1 MINGTCASRPFKF
14 GTFGHKACDDLD
26 IKMKS
31 ARHPWALGAPLVAIE
46 FQATARP
53 AQVFQRH
60 LQVPRRLGRRRL
72 VVRGNYVFDRKS
84 GPTHRLDLTFKEIGN
99 AAARSLPHGI
109 IGQSFTT
116 NAPRRGKQDV
126 YPASGRFATS
136 AQAEGAIEGDASM
149 YEVPFPHATTF
160 AFSRFMSAA
169 LADGDF

>member
-1 MINGTCASRPFKF
+1 MSSKQLLALHRYSSATFKYRD
-14 GTFGHKACDDLD
+14 T
-26 IKMKS
+26 
-31 ARHPWALGAPLVAIE
+31 WAV
-46 FQATARP
+46 
-53 AQVFQRH
+53 
-60 LQVPRRLGRRRL
+60 

-84 GPTHRLDLTFKEIGN
+84 GPTHRLDLTFKEIGS

-149 YEVPFPHATTF
+149 YEVAFPHATTLP
-160 AFSRFMSAA
+160 SRASSMSAA
-169 LADGDF
+169 LADGDALVHGGRGPGVFLISSRRLAFLFLCKSLVLS

>member
-26 IKMKS
+26 ITMKS
-31 ARHPWALGAPLVAIE
+31 ARHPWVLGAPLVAIE

-53 AQVFQRH
+53 AHRYSSATFKYRDAWAVI
-60 LQVPRRLGRRRL
+60 
-72 VVRGNYVFDRKS
+72 VRGNYVFDRKS

-116 NAPRRGKQDV
+116 NAPRRGKQGTSTPL
-126 YPASGRFATS
+126 PAVSPRAHRLRAPSREMNPCTRWCFLTPPRS
-136 AQAEGAIEGDASM
+136 PSRAS
-149 YEVPFPHATTF
+149 
-160 AFSRFMSAA
+160 
-169 LADGDF
+169 

>member
-1 MINGTCASRPFKF
+1 MSSKQLLALHRYSSATFKYRD
-14 GTFGHKACDDLD
+14 A
-26 IKMKS
+26 
-31 ARHPWALGAPLVAIE
+31 WAV
-46 FQATARP
+46 
-53 AQVFQRH
+53 
-60 LQVPRRLGRRRL
+60 

-136 AQAEGAIEGDASM
+136 AQAEGAIDGVYTDYRLPAMWS
-149 YEVPFPHATTF
+149 TTF
-160 AFSRFMSAA
+160 KFSQYHKLAKVPVASTVIKRAA
-169 LADGDF
+169 STEEWDGKKWDGKRREL

>member
-1 MINGTCASRPFKF
+1 MSSKQLLALHRYSSATFKYR
-14 GTFGHKACDDLD
+14 D
-26 IKMKS
+26 
-31 ARHPWALGAPLVAIE
+31 PWAV
-46 FQATARP
+46 
-53 AQVFQRH
+53 
-60 LQVPRRLGRRRL
+60 

-84 GPTHRLDLTFKEIGN
+84 GPTHRLDLTFKEIGS

-136 AQAEGAIEGDASM
+136 AQAEGAIEGDESM
-149 YEVPFPHATTF
+149 YEVAFPHATTF

-169 LADGDF
+169 PADGDVPASELLLPNPTEASSSERE